1 MAKDTPGCG
10 KTGAVNYCAPRPKNT
25 ELLLYEKT
33 QREKGRSWCCE
44 TTNSPKRSQI
54 SYQLRHLKWEIW
66 KRKLYL
72 MENDVTAWNNLRTL
86 WLIFHF

>member
-10 KTGAVNYCAPRPKNT
+10 KRWAVNYCPPRSKNM

-33 QREKGRSWCCE
+33 QREKSRGWYCE
-44 TTNSPKRSQI
+44 TTNPPKRSQI
-54 SYQLRHLKWEIW
+54 SYQLCHLKWEIW

-72 MENDVTAWNNLRTL
+72 MENDVTA
-86 WLIFHF
+86 